1 MVAPPVIYMEDN
13 TQVSFFA
20 RLGTACA
27 CFFRALGNPGFC
39 RDASALLAGPQPAKK
54 PAQAPAKAPEKP
66 VELPPERV
74 HASGL
79 LVLSMLQREGRFIDF
94 LQEDVVSY
102 ADADVGA
109 AARVVHAGCRK
120 VLGQMLALEPVVKE
134 SEGDSMNIPAG
145 FDAQRIRLTG
155 NVSGQPPFRGTLKHH
170 GWVTTEVK
178 LPTASQALDPRI
190 IAPAEVEVA

>member
-1 MVAPPVIYMEDN
+1 MEDN
-13 TQVSFFA
+13 NQLSFFA
-20 RLGTACA
+20 RVGTAFA
-27 CFFRALGNPGFC
+27 CFFRALGDPGFC
-39 RDASALLAGPQPAKK
+39 REASTLLSGPKSVKAPI
-54 PAQAPAKAPEKP
+54 PTPAKAPEKP
-66 VELPPERV
+66 IVAPAERV

-94 LQEDVVSY
+94 LQEDVASY
-102 ADADVGA
+102 GDADIGA

-120 VLGQMLALEPVVKE
+120 VIGQMLTLEPVVKE

-155 NVSGQPPFRGTLKHH
+155 NVSGEPPFRGTLKHH

-178 LPTASQALDPRI
+178 LPAVSQALDPRI